1 MFIFIFILKRR
12 KKHVYEYMSYVY
24 VHTYILNKLMSV
36 TPHSTQSECY
46 FLTMYTIV
54 DMSLTAFFFI
64 Q

>member
-1 MFIFIFILKRR
+1 
-12 KKHVYEYMSYVY
+12 MSYVY